1 MRKQQQ
7 EMDFNFIT
15 AGTRP
20 RSLRKQNAF
29 SSDKPKHKKAETVA
43 KTVSFPSDAESNKET
58 KYMPNNVIH
67 TPIDGRKNIERQKR
81 EQRTVNQLLSG
92 VSLIIIISV
101 LMIGSLAT
109 AGGYV
114 IYQTFQDQSV
124 TIADLENNTKVRMAA
139 LEERL
144 LAKDREL
151 ELAFANANRRITD
164 LNTTFE
170 EYRAAMVND
179 MKNLRNQNQSLERK
193 LATYQQRLDEQND
206 LISQY
211 QAANRDRRFFF
222 FR

>member
-1 MRKQQQ
+1 
-7 EMDFNFIT
+7 
-15 AGTRP
+15 
-20 RSLRKQNAF
+20 
-29 SSDKPKHKKAETVA
+29 
-43 KTVSFPSDAESNKET
+43 
-58 KYMPNNVIH
+58 MPNNVIH